1 MRSELRDVSI
11 GPARAAL
18 LADALD
24 LLAEAELPLEGVA
37 ERFSEFLVAQAG
49 GRLVGVVGLEVYGAS
64 ALLRSLAV
72 RADQRG
78 RGLGQ
83 ALTRA
88 ALRQAQARGVR
99 RIYLLTETAAP
110 FFERFGFGVI
120 RREAADP
127 AVQESVEFRSACPQS
142 ATCMA
147 LQLSTIRT

>member
-1 MRSELRDVSI
+1 MRLQLRDASI
-11 GPARAAL
+11 APARPEL

-24 LLAEAELPLEGVA
+24 LLAEAELPLDGVA
-37 ERFSEFLVAQAG
+37 ERFSEFLVARAG
-49 GRLVGVVGLEVYGAS
+49 GRLVGVVGLEVYGDS

-72 RADQRG
+72 RADHRG

-88 ALRQAQARGVR
+88 ALRQARVRGVR
-99 RIYLLTETAAP
+99 RVYLLTETAAP

-142 ATCMA
+142 ATCLA
-147 LQLSTIRT
+147 LELSTGRT